1 MNPAPTPVPD
11 AWRSSPPHLLVLG
24 EGAYARA
31 LAQVLAAA
39 CIRPDEIAAEPA
51 PNEVGGYTKV
61 LGSLERVILVA
72 GAGDTAADLL
82 RWHEAVWQWIEKLS
96 PEGDQHDVAI
106 LFVLA
111 DASGSSLA
119 DGLALGLGLEKI
131 DPATTGH
138 GIARMSDS
146 LETLCTTLAAIR
158 PMDLPPL
165 RARRAANERHQALEM
180 LKHAASLNEPAT
192 LRVAA
197 ERVQVAFTGQEYNL
211 DLFCRPP
218 SHRNGNLLRG
228 WLNRIVTGGV
238 TPYDAG
244 ESVVGPLEW
253 LTEAKKPK

>member
-1 MNPAPTPVPD
+1 MTPATMPLPKT
-11 AWRSSPPHLLVLG
+11 WRASPPHLLVLG
-24 EGAYARA
+24 EGAYAHA
-31 LAQVLAAA
+31 LAQILTASFL
-39 CIRPDEIAAEPA
+39 RPEDISADPA
-51 PNEVGGYTKV
+51 PNEGGGYTKV
-61 LGSLERVILVA
+61 LVNLEAVILVA
-72 GAGDTAADLL
+72 GTGDAASDLL
-82 RWHEAVWQWIEKLS
+82 RWHESVWRWIEKLS
-96 PEGDQHDVAI
+96 HEGDQHDVAI

-146 LETLCTTLAAIR
+146 LETLCASLVAIR

-180 LKHAASLNEPAT
+180 LKHAASLNEPTA
-192 LRVAA
+192 LHAAA
-197 ERVQVAFTGQEYNL
+197 ERVQVAFEGCEYHL
-211 DLFCRPP
+211 DLFCRSP

-244 ESVVGPLEW
+244 ESVVGPLGW
-253 LTEAKKPK
+253 LTEAINI